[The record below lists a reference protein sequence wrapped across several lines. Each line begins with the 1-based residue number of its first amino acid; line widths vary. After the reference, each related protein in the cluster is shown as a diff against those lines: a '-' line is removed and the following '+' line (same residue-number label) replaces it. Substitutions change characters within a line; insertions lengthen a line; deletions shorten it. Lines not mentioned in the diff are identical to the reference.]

1 MMIDESLA
9 RLRAHRLN
17 IDRYRRLLR
26 TNLTALERDF
36 IERRLRE
43 EQSELDSLAGNT
55 FPIVMTPPKKTTSSE
70 KIPDRG

>member
-1 MMIDESLA
+1 MLIDESMA

-26 TNLTALERDF
+26 TNLTGLERDF

-43 EQSELDSLAGNT
+43 EQSELDSLAGNI
-55 FPIVMTPPKKTTSSE
+55 FPIVMTLPKKTTSSE
-70 KIPDRG
+70 SA

>member
-1 MMIDESLA
+1 MLIDESMA

-26 TNLTALERDF
+26 TNLTGLERDF

-43 EQSELDSLAGNT
+43 EQSELDGLAGNT
-55 FPIVMTPPKKTTSSE
+55 FPTVMTLPKTTTSRESA
-70 KIPDRG
+70 